1 MLKTGVAINSGHAG
15 NSGNRVIGLASRD
28 VMKNFEAE
36 HFARDSEQID
46 HFLIASGVFLARNSG
61 WNDHRMIKNRRFL
74 IGAACLLFGVKTY
87 TKTPIF
93 FAVKTGRDFS
103 FPTCIPVHSTT
114 RGL

>member
-1 MLKTGVAINSGHAG
+1 
-15 NSGNRVIGLASRD
+15 
-28 VMKNFEAE
+28 MKNFEAE

-74 IGAACLLFGVKTY
+74 IGAARLLFGVKTY
-87 TKTPIF
+87 TKTHVF

-103 FPTCIPVHSTT
+103 FSTCIPVHTT
-114 RGL
+114 KRGL